1 MNKRAFQIY
10 ENVINALQDADE
22 IEGLEGKDYL
32 NLMEAIR
39 FAVVKRYNNCAD
51 NMEVEEE
58 EDPDAEVCVY
68 CGDERNNRFQCC
80 SENHWVKRSEF

>member
-1 MNKRAFQIY
+1 MMNKRAFQIY

-22 IEGLEGKDYL
+22 IEGLEGEDYL

-51 NMEVEEE
+51 HMAWTAEKFEPAEEE
-58 EDPDAEVCVY
+58 AV
-68 CGDERNNRFQCC
+68 
-80 SENHWVKRSEF
+80 

>member
-1 MNKRAFQIY
+1 MAFILREIMMNSRAFEIY

-39 FAVVKRYNNCAD
+39 HASVKRFNNCMDTMAS
-51 NMEVEEE
+51 NKE
-58 EDPDAEVCVY
+58 AEA
-68 CGDERNNRFQCC
+68 NSN
-80 SENHWVKRSEF
+80 

>member
-51 NMEVEEE
+51 HIAWTAERFEPAEEE
-58 EDPDAEVCVY
+58 V
-68 CGDERNNRFQCC
+68 
-80 SENHWVKRSEF
+80 

>member
-22 IEGLEGKDYL
+22 IEGLEGEDYL

-51 NMEVEEE
+51 HMAWTAEKFEPAEEE
-58 EDPDAEVCVY
+58 AV
-68 CGDERNNRFQCC
+68 
-80 SENHWVKRSEF
+80 